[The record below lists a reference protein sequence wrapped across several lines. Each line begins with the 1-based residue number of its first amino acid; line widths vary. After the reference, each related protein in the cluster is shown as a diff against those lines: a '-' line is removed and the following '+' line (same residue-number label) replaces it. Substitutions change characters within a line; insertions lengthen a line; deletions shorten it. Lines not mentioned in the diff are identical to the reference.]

1 MKDIEK
7 TCPVHWERAIAL
19 IDMNCFFAA
28 VEARDYP
35 ELRGRP
41 VAVTNGMKGTC
52 IITCSYE
59 ARAYG
64 IKTGMRMKEGRKLYA
79 DLIQRPS
86 RPHVY
91 AEVSGKIMQ
100 ALSEICPDIEIFS
113 VDEAFID
120 LTPCQTLYGSPG
132 RIGRLLK
139 RAVYEASGLHCSI
152 GISGDKTT
160 AKYAAKLNKPNG
172 FTVIPPWEAAQQLN
186 DVPVTELCGVARGIG
201 RFLAERGVFNCG
213 DMRKL
218 PIGELARR
226 FGSPGR
232 RIWYMAQGQDPE
244 PLHPDVAD
252 PKSIG
257 HGKVLPPNTVD
268 KDTLLT
274 YLIHMA
280 VRVSARLRRYHFEAS
295 EFFIGLYMSG
305 NGETR
310 WLGRKV
316 KTPQPTNDTQLLI
329 RLCQFVL
336 NEYWNN
342 QPVNQVQMT
351 ALNPQYENCQ
361 MDLFISLESTEQQS
375 RVNAV
380 MDDINQ
386 RYGEMTLGPGRLINK
401 SEMPNV
407 IAPSW
412 KPSGHR
418 QSI

>member
-1 MKDIEK
+1 MQSFEK
-7 TCPVHWERAIAL
+7 VCPIHWERAIAL
-19 IDMNCFFAA
+19 VDMNCFFAA
-28 VEARDYP
+28 VEARDFP

-41 VAVTNGMKGTC
+41 VAVTNGLKGTC
-52 IITCSYE
+52 IITSSYE

-91 AEVSGKIMQ
+91 AETSGKIMQ
-100 ALSEICPDIEIFS
+100 AISDICPDIEIFS

-120 LTPCQTLYGSPG
+120 MTHCQSLHGSPG

-139 RAVYEASGLHCSI
+139 QSVFKASGLHCSI

-172 FTVIPPWEAAQQLN
+172 FTIIPPWEARQELENVA
-186 DVPVTELCGVARGIG
+186 VTELCGVAKGVG
-201 RFLAERGVFNCG
+201 CFLAERGVFVCG
-213 DMRKL
+213 DMRRL

-226 FGSPGR
+226 FGNPGR
-232 RIWYMAQGQDPE
+232 RIWYMAQGLDPE
-244 PLHPDVAD
+244 PMHPDVAD

-268 KDTLLT
+268 KDILLT

-280 VRVSARLRRYHFEAS
+280 VRVSARLRKYHFEAS
-295 EFFIGLYMSG
+295 EFFIGLHIK
-305 NGETR
+305 NN
-310 WLGRKV
+310 WIGRKI

-329 RLCQFVL
+329 RLCQFFL

-342 QPVNQVQMT
+342 QPVYQVQMT
-351 ALNPQYENCQ
+351 AMNPQYENCQ
-361 MDLFISLESTEQQS
+361 MDLFVSSENTEQQS
-375 RVNAV
+375 KLNTV
-380 MDDINQ
+380 MDDINN
-386 RYGEMTLGPGRLINK
+386 RYGELTLGPGRLINK

>member
-1 MKDIEK
+1 MHNFKK
-7 TCPVHWERAIAL
+7 YCPVHWQRAIAL

-28 VEARDYP
+28 VEARDFP

-41 VAVTNGMKGTC
+41 IAVTNGVKGSC

-64 IKTGMRMKEGRKLYA
+64 IKTGMRLKEGRRLYSG
-79 DLIQRPS
+79 LIQRPS

-91 AEVSGKIMQ
+91 AQTSGEIMR
-100 ALSEICPDIEIFS
+100 AIHSICPDMEIFS

-120 LTPCQTLYGSPG
+120 MTPCQKLYGSPG

-139 RAVYEASGLHCSI
+139 QAVYKASGLPCSI

-160 AKYAAKLNKPNG
+160 AKYAAKLNKPDG
-172 FTVIPPWEAAQQLN
+172 FTIIPPWESRQQLA
-186 DVPVTELCGVARGIG
+186 DVPVTELCGVAKGIG
-201 RFLAERGVFNCG
+201 NFLALRGVMVCG
-213 DMRKL
+213 DMCAL

-226 FGSPGR
+226 FGNPGR
-232 RIWYMAQGQDPE
+232 RIWYMAQGEDPE
-244 PLHPDVAD
+244 LLHMDVAD
-252 PKSIG
+252 PKSMG
-257 HGKVLPPNTVD
+257 HGKVLPPNTRD
-268 KDTLLT
+268 KEILLT

-280 VRVSARLRRYHFEAS
+280 VRLTARLRRYHFEAS
-295 EFFIGLYMSG
+295 EFFIGLH
-305 NGETR
+305 TR
-310 WLGRKV
+310 HNWLGRKV
-316 KTPQPTNDTQLLI
+316 KSPYFTNDTQLLI

-336 NEYWNN
+336 NEFWNN
-342 QPVNQVQMT
+342 YPVSQVQIT
-351 ALNPQYENCQ
+351 ALNPQRENSQ
-361 MDLFISLESTEQQS
+361 MDMFYEPEVTEKQIK
-375 RVNAV
+375 VDAV
-380 MDDINQ
+380 MDDINN

-407 IAPSW
+407 ISPSW

>member
-1 MKDIEK
+1 MTDFENF
-7 TCPVHWERAIAL
+7 CPVRWERAIAL
-19 IDMNCFFAA
+19 VDMNCFFAA
-28 VEARDYP
+28 VEARDFP

-41 VAVTNGMKGTC
+41 LAVTNGLQGTC

-59 ARAYG
+59 ARAFG
-64 IKTGMRMKEGRKLYA
+64 IKTGMRLKEGRRLYA

-91 AEVSGKIMQ
+91 AETSGKIMQ
-100 ALSEICPDIEIFS
+100 ALSNICPDIEIFS

-120 LTPCQTLYGSPG
+120 MTACQSLYGSPV
-132 RIGRLLK
+132 RIGHLLK
-139 RAVYEASGLHCSI
+139 QAVYEATGLHCSV

-172 FTVIPPWEAAQQLN
+172 FTVIPPWEARQQLA
-186 DVPVTELCGVARGIG
+186 DVAVTELCGVAKGVG
-201 RFLAERGVFNCG
+201 RFLAERGVFTCG
-213 DMRKL
+213 DMQKL

-226 FGSPGR
+226 FGNPGR
-232 RIWYMAQGQDPE
+232 RIWYMAQGEDPE
-244 PLHPDVAD
+244 PMHPDVAD

-257 HGKVLPPNTVD
+257 HGKVLPPNTRD
-268 KDTLLT
+268 KDMLLT

-295 EFFIGLYMSG
+295 EFFIGLYIND
-305 NGETR
+305 NGQNN
-310 WLGRKV
+310 WIGRKV

-336 NEYWNN
+336 NEYWNK
-342 QPVNQVQMT
+342 QPVNQVQIT

-361 MDLFISLESTEQQS
+361 MDLFITSENTEQQS
-375 RVNAV
+375 KVNAV
-380 MDDINQ
+380 MDDVNQ
-386 RYGEMTLGPGRLINK
+386 RYGESTLGPGRLVNK

>member
-1 MKDIEK
+1 MADFD
-7 TCPVHWERAIAL
+7 TVCPLRWERAIAL
-19 IDMNCFFAA
+19 VDMNCFFAA

-41 VAVTNGMKGTC
+41 LAVTNGMKGTC
-52 IITCSYE
+52 IITSSYE

-64 IKTGMRMKEGRKLYA
+64 IKTGMRLKEARKLHA

-91 AEVSGKIMQ
+91 AETSGRIMQ
-100 ALSEICPDIEIFS
+100 AISNICPDVEIFS

-120 LTPCQTLYGSPG
+120 MTPCQSLYGSPV

-139 RAVYEASGLHCSI
+139 QAVFEASGLHCSI

-172 FTVIPPWEAAQQLN
+172 FTVIPPWEARQQLA
-186 DVPVTELCGVARGIG
+186 DVPVTELCGIARGIG
-201 RFLAERGVFNCG
+201 RFLAERGVFTCG
-213 DMRKL
+213 DMQHL

-226 FGSPGR
+226 FGNPGR
-232 RIWYMAQGQDPE
+232 RIWYMAQGLDPE
-244 PLHPDVAD
+244 PMHMDVAD
-252 PKSIG
+252 PKSVG
-257 HGKVLPPNTVD
+257 HGKVLPPNTRD
-268 KDTLLT
+268 KDVLLT

-295 EFFIGLYMSG
+295 EFFIGLHADR
-305 NGETR
+305 E
-310 WLGRKV
+310 WIGRKV
-316 KTPQPTNDTQLLI
+316 KTVQPTNDTQLLI

-336 NEYWNN
+336 NECWNN
-342 QPVNQVQMT
+342 HPVYQVQIT
-351 ALNPQYENCQ
+351 ALNPCYANCQ
-361 MDLFISLESTEQQS
+361 LDLFDSLESNEQQTKL
-375 RVNAV
+375 NAV
-380 MDDINQ
+380 MDEINQ
-386 RYGEMTLGPGRLINK
+386 RYGELTLAPGRLINK

>member
-1 MKDIEK
+1 MASREHV
-7 TCPVHWERAIAL
+7 CPLRWERAIAL

-28 VEARDYP
+28 VEARDFP

-41 VAVTNGMKGTC
+41 VAVTNGLRGTC

-64 IKTGMRMKEGRKLYA
+64 IKTGMRLKEARQLHA

-91 AEVSGKIMQ
+91 AETSGKIMQ
-100 ALSEICPDIEIFS
+100 ALQTICPDVEIFS

-120 LTPCQTLYGSPG
+120 MTRCQALYGSPV

-139 RAVYEASGLHCSI
+139 QAVYEASGLHCSI

-160 AKYAAKLNKPNG
+160 AKYAAKVNKPNG
-172 FTVIPPWEAAQQLN
+172 FTVIPPWEARERLA
-186 DVPVTELCGVARGIG
+186 DVPVTGLCGVAKGVG
-201 RFLAERGVFNCG
+201 RFLAERGVFVCG
-213 DMRKL
+213 DMQRL

-226 FGSPGR
+226 FGNPGR
-232 RIWYMAQGQDPE
+232 RIWYMAQGLDPE
-244 PLHPDVAD
+244 PMHLDVAD
-252 PKSIG
+252 PKSVG
-257 HGKVLPPNTVD
+257 HGKVLPPNTKD
-268 KDTLLT
+268 KEILLT

-280 VRVSARLRRYHFEAS
+280 VRVGARLRRHHFEAS
-295 EFFIGLYMSG
+295 EFFIGLHA
-305 NGETR
+305 NKE
-310 WLGRKV
+310 WIGRKV
-316 KTPQPTNDTQLLI
+316 KTIQPTSDTQILI

-336 NEYWNN
+336 NECWNN
-342 QPVNQVQMT
+342 QPIYQVQIT
-351 ALNPQYENCQ
+351 ALNPRYENCQ
-361 MDLFISLESTEQQS
+361 LDLFENNETTQQQS
-375 RVNAV
+375 KINAV
-380 MDDINQ
+380 MDEINE
-386 RYGEMTLGPGRLINK
+386 RYGELTVGPGRLLNK